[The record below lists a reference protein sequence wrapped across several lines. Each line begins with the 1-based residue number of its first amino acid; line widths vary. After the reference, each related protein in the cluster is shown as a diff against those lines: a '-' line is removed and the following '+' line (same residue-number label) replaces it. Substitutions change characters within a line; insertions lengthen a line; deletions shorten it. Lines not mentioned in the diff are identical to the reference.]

1 MHPCVCLQ
9 VGWDVLHQEFTR
21 LVEKDIR
28 RNSELD
34 DVFNKL
40 KLAVIESSQGTHHW
54 DNKAEESLVWRGF
67 MCGQGLFLV
76 LM

>member
-1 MHPCVCLQ
+1 
-9 VGWDVLHQEFTR
+9 
-21 LVEKDIR
+21 VEKDIR